1 MGTNLKTPLAI
12 QESARRLT
20 SLDRAICS
28 QVKECGKDRFYE
40 LYKKGSLLNSDDS
53 EALRAYAQ
61 VSTFVEEK
69 RNLIFFLLDHAS
81 VFDADAPT
89 LRVLSMIAGDK
100 PFESDHIIKA
110 IIEPQP
116 GDLVIY
122 NLQWSYIDQDDLQNR
137 SWDDFLGNYGLDG
150 VIQGRLDA
158 RCLLT
163 PVDTPKELEDII
175 DEMRLCF
182 AFGQI
187 TAVFALCRTLL
198 ESAITDICLRLGHI
212 SKAEMT
218 SDFFFKNYP
227 PSRRIKAITRS
238 RSDEQD
244 EAFRLYKITSMI
256 IHGADM
262 PKGSRDIA
270 SRTISLVE
278 YLYRRHA
285 KDLHK

>member
-1 MGTNLKTPLAI
+1 
-12 QESARRLT
+12 
-20 SLDRAICS
+20 
-28 QVKECGKDRFYE
+28 
-40 LYKKGSLLNSDDS
+40 
-53 EALRAYAQ
+53 
-61 VSTFVEEK
+61 
-69 RNLIFFLLDHAS
+69 
-81 VFDADAPT
+81 
-89 LRVLSMIAGDK
+89 MIAGDK

-198 ESAITDICLRLGHI
+198 ESAITALQKNLWVNANRFDGGCAPPNPAPLAAAGVRGELG
-212 SKAEMT
+212 
-218 SDFFFKNYP
+218 
-227 PSRRIKAITRS
+227 
-238 RSDEQD
+238 
-244 EAFRLYKITSMI
+244 
-256 IHGADM
+256 
-262 PKGSRDIA
+262 
-270 SRTISLVE
+270 
-278 YLYRRHA
+278 
-285 KDLHK
+285 